1 MQNDRDL
8 HLNTLVVL
16 NMNKGQNVRR
26 GRTRHTPNKGGGSSN
41 NGTGNRVD
49 SKSRGN
55 PQQNL
60 DKYLGMARDALQ
72 AGDRIN
78 EEYYLQ
84 FAEHFQRVI
93 NERMQDDGNRK
104 ERSKNNNNNGGKQR
118 PRHQSQA
125 STKEKAPEKAF
136 VDPANVDQPKIV
148 DANEGKPE
156 PVKQDVVKQG
166 AAKQDLVKQGTAK
179 QDVVPSEKKPRPR
192 VARKREPRVKAV
204 EVSTETSSVEAPV
217 VASPEPAIKG
227 EDKAAE

>member
-1 MQNDRDL
+1 
-8 HLNTLVVL
+8 
-16 NMNKGQNVRR
+16 MNKGQNVRR
-26 GRTRHTPNKGGGSSN
+26 GRTRHTPNKGGSSSS

-93 NERMQDDGNRK
+93 NERAQDDDNRK

-125 STKEKAPEKAF
+125 SAQEKAPEKAF

-148 DANEGKPE
+148 DANKGKPE
-156 PVKQDVVKQG
+156 PVKQD
-166 AAKQDLVKQGTAK
+166 TPK

-204 EVSTETSSVEAPV
+204 EAPTETSPVEAS
-217 VASPEPAIKG
+217 VAANPEPAIKSQ
-227 EDKAAE
+227 DKAAE